1 MKKTIV
7 IVDDHLLIAKA
18 LEGIIDNFEDF
29 EVIDVAENGKDMID
43 KFESGQKIPDII
55 LLDISMPLM
64 NGFET
69 AAWLKENHPNI
80 KVMALS
86 MQGDD
91 NSVIKMIRNG
101 AKGYLLKN
109 THPKDL
115 EIALTKLNSDG
126 FFYPDWASKIIFS
139 NMSDEKNN
147 EKKKKISEREKE
159 FLTYTV
165 TELSYKEIAEKMCCS
180 PRTVESYRDQLCEK
194 FDLKTRVGLA
204 VFCDQKWFCRIV
216 ANDLLRISQ

>member
-18 LEGIIDNFEDF
+18 LEGIIGNFSDF
-29 EVIDVAENGKDMID
+29 KVIYVAENGKDLIE
-43 KFESGQKIPDII
+43 KFENGEKIPDII

-64 NGFET
+64 DGFET
-69 AAWLKENHPNI
+69 AFWLKANHPNI

-91 NSVIKMIRNG
+91 NSVIKMIKNG

-109 THPKDL
+109 THPQDL
-115 EIALTKLNSDG
+115 EIALSKLNSDG

-139 NMSDEKNN
+139 NINSEKGQ
-147 EKKKKISEREKE
+147 EKAIKISEREKE

-194 FDLKTRVGLA
+194 LDLKTRVGLA
-204 VFCDQKWFCRIV
+204 VFALKNGF
-216 ANDLLRISQ
+216 AES

>member
-1 MKKTIV
+1 
-7 IVDDHLLIAKA
+7 
-18 LEGIIDNFEDF
+18 
-29 EVIDVAENGKDMID
+29 
-43 KFESGQKIPDII
+43 
-55 LLDISMPLM
+55 
-64 NGFET
+64 
-69 AAWLKENHPNI
+69 
-80 KVMALS
+80 MALS

-91 NSVIKMIRNG
+91 NSVIKMIKNG

-115 EIALTKLNSDG
+115 ETALIKLSSDG
-126 FFYPDWASKIIFS
+126 FFYPDWASKVIFS
-139 NMSDEKNN
+139 NIADEKITRKKRKFPK
-147 EKKKKISEREKE
+147 EKKE

-204 VFCDQKWFCRIV
+204 VFAIKNGF
-216 ANDLLRISQ
+216 AKS

>member
-55 LLDISMPLM
+55 LLDISMPVM

-69 AAWLKENHPNI
+69 AVWLKENHPNI

-204 VFCDQKWFCRIV
+204 VFAIKNGF
-216 ANDLLRISQ
+216 AES

>member
-43 KFESGQKIPDII
+43 KFESRQKIPDII

-204 VFCDQKWFCRIV
+204 VFAIKNGF
-216 ANDLLRISQ
+216 AES

>member
-18 LEGIIDNFEDF
+18 IEGIISNFEDF

-43 KFESGQKIPDII
+43 KFESDKKIPDII
-55 LLDISMPLM
+55 LLDISMPIM
-64 NGFET
+64 DGFET
-69 AAWLKENHPNI
+69 ALWLKKNHPNI

-91 NSVIKMIRNG
+91 NSVIKMIKNG

-115 EIALTKLNSDG
+115 ETALIKLSSDG
-126 FFYPDWASKIIFS
+126 FFYPDWASKVIFS
-139 NMSDEKNN
+139 NMADEKNN

-204 VFCDQKWFCRIV
+204 VFAIKNGF
-216 ANDLLRISQ
+216 AKS

>member
-18 LEGIIDNFEDF
+18 LEGIIDNFEGF

-43 KFESGQKIPDII
+43 KFENGQKIPDII
-55 LLDISMPLM
+55 LLDISMPIM

-69 AAWLKENHPNI
+69 ASWLKENHPNI

-115 EIALTKLNSDG
+115 ETALTKLSSNG

-139 NMSDEKNN
+139 NMADEKSN
-147 EKKKKISEREKE
+147 EKKRKSPKEKKN
-159 FLTYTV
+159 FLPIQLLNSAIKKLQKKCV
-165 TELSYKEIAEKMCCS
+165 AAQEL
-180 PRTVESYRDQLCEK
+180 
-194 FDLKTRVGLA
+194 
-204 VFCDQKWFCRIV
+204 
-216 ANDLLRISQ
+216 

>member
-7 IVDDHLLIAKA
+7 IVDDHLLIGKA
-18 LEGIIDNFEDF
+18 LEGIIDNFKDF
-29 EVIDVAENGKDMID
+29 KVIYVAENGKDLID
-43 KFESGQKIPDII
+43 KFKDNSEIPDII
-55 LLDISMPLM
+55 LMDISMPIM
-64 NGFET
+64 DGFESVL
-69 AAWLKENHPNI
+69 WLKKHHPKI

-86 MQGDD
+86 MQGDE
-91 NSVIKMIRNG
+91 NSVIKMIKNG

-115 EIALTKLNSDG
+115 EEALIKLKDNG
-126 FFYPDWASKIIFS
+126 FFYPDWAEKIIFS
-139 NMSDEKNN
+139 TINNDKSN
-147 EKKKKISEREKE
+147 EKAVRISEREKE

-194 FDLKTRVGLA
+194 LDLKTRVGLA
-204 VFCDQKWFCRIV
+204 VFALKNGF
-216 ANDLLRISQ
+216 AES

>member
-18 LEGIIDNFEDF
+18 LEGIIDNFNDF
-29 EVIDVAENGKDMID
+29 KVIDVAENGKDMID
-43 KFESGQKIPDII
+43 KFESGQTIPDII
-55 LLDISMPLM
+55 LLDISMPVM

-69 AAWLKENHPNI
+69 ASWLKENHPNI

-115 EIALTKLNSDG
+115 ETALTKLSSDG

-139 NMSDEKNN
+139 NMADEKSN

-204 VFCDQKWFCRIV
+204 VFAIKNGF
-216 ANDLLRISQ
+216 AES

>member
-18 LEGIIDNFEDF
+18 LEGIIDNFKEF
-29 EVIDVAENGKDMID
+29 EVIYVCENGKDLIQR
-43 KFESGQKIPDII
+43 FENNSKIPDII
-55 LLDISMPLM
+55 LLDISMPIM
-64 NGFET
+64 DGFET
-69 AAWLKENHPNI
+69 VLWLKEHHPNI

-91 NSVIKMIRNG
+91 KSVINMVKNG

-109 THPKDL
+109 THPKEL
-115 EIALTKLNSDG
+115 EEALTKLNHDG

-139 NMSDEKNN
+139 TMNNN
-147 EKKKKISEREKE
+147 EKEKTIKISDREKE
-159 FLTYTV
+159 FLKYTV
-165 TELSYKEIAEKMCCS
+165 TELSYKEIADKMCCS

-194 FDLKTRVGLA
+194 LELKTRVGLA
-204 VFCDQKWFCRIV
+204 VFALKNGFGENTD
-216 ANDLLRISQ
+216 S

>member
-18 LEGIIDNFEDF
+18 LESIIDNFTDF
-29 EVIDVAENGKDMID
+29 QVIYVAENGQDLID
-43 KFESGQKIPDII
+43 KFKTSHEIPEII
-55 LLDISMPLM
+55 LLDISMPIM
-64 NGFET
+64 DGFET
-69 AAWLKENHPNI
+69 VLWLKNNHPNI

-91 NSVIKMIRNG
+91 NSVIKMIKNG

-115 EIALTKLNSDG
+115 EEALIKLKDDG

-139 NMSDEKNN
+139 SINSEKNG
-147 EKKKKISEREKE
+147 EKAVRISEREKE

-180 PRTVESYRDQLCEK
+180 PRTVESYRDQLCDKLE
-194 FDLKTRVGLA
+194 LKTRVGLA
-204 VFCDQKWFCRIV
+204 VFALKNGF
-216 ANDLLRISQ
+216 AAS